1 MKKENKVKLTK
12 LQGRIQNGMGK
23 FQRNK
28 YVSAIAGGMM
38 SILPVLMV
46 GSFSSIFYS
55 LNLGPY
61 QHFITQTGIK
71 NIFNVITAVTTDVL
85 ALYVVVALANSLAAE
100 LKTDKF
106 NSIISSLVAF
116 LMVTPM
122 LVKKGAFIGLNMK
135 YIGSAGMIVAMIVGL
150 TATRLFA
157 WLSGNKHLTI
167 KMPDSV
173 PEFVSRT
180 FASMMPIILIAII
193 YAIVNFLFSLTPWH
207 NISDMIITLI
217 QVPLQGLGT
226 SLWAAL
232 VLVFFAEFCW
242 FFGIH
247 GTMATTAVLYTLF
260 YPFDVANLQAFKAGV
275 ALPYIVTMTLIT
287 NQKGPRAL
295 AYAILCLRCKSEQL
309 RSLGK
314 VGFIP
319 AFFGISEPFK
329 FGIPMVLNP
338 LAFIP
343 LTMGGTVCVAATYF
357 ATLIGLIPRPNGI
370 PVQTAGT
377 PEFFRAFLLGG
388 WRMVIWHVV
397 QLLILLAI
405 WYPFMKMIDKQKC
418 EEELARSQ
426 QAN

>member
-1 MKKENKVKLTK
+1 MKKINSTKLTK
-12 LQGRIQNGMGK
+12 IRDKIQTGMGK

-38 SILPVLMV
+38 SILPILMV
-46 GSFSSIFYS
+46 GSFSAIFFS
-55 LNLGPY
+55 LNIGPY
-61 QHFITQTGIK
+61 QHFITQTGLK
-71 NIFNVITAVTTDVL
+71 NIFNIITAVTTDVL
-85 ALYVVVALANSLAAE
+85 SLYVVVALSNSLASE

-106 NSIISSLVAF
+106 MAVISSLMAF
-116 LMVTPM
+116 LLVTPM
-122 LVKKGAFIGLNMK
+122 MEKKGSFIGLDMK
-135 YIGSAGMIVAMIVGL
+135 YIGSQGMIVAMIVGL
-150 TATRLFA
+150 TATRLFSYFA
-157 WLSGNKHLTI
+157 HNKHLTI
-167 KMPDSV
+167 KLPDSV

-180 FASMMPIILIAII
+180 FASMLPIFLIAGI
-193 YAIVNFLFSLTPWH
+193 YAIINYLFSLTPYH
-207 NISDMIITLI
+207 NIDDMIMTLI
-217 QVPLQGLGT
+217 QVPLQGLGS
-226 SLWAAL
+226 SLPAAL

-260 YPFDVANLQAFKAGV
+260 YSFDVANLQAFKAGST
-275 ALPYIVTMTLIT
+275 LPYIVTMTFIT

-309 RSLGK
+309 KSLGK

-343 LTMGGTVCVAATYF
+343 LTMGGTISVAATYF
-357 ATLIGLIPRPNGI
+357 ATYIGLIPRPNGI
-370 PVQTAGT
+370 PIQTAGT

-388 WRMVIWHVV
+388 WKMVIWHVV
-397 QLLILLAI
+397 QLLILLAV

-418 EEELARSQ
+418 SEELERAQ
-426 QAN
+426 QNN